1 MRKMNLLFLIMLM
14 TASLDAQTLTQ
25 EQRAVQKTIE
35 NMFTALSEADTVAL
49 KLYVTDNVNFF
60 EYGQIWNRDTIVH
73 KAILGKTIP
82 DFNRINSFQYVSTT
96 IRQKTAWVTYYLQ
109 STITKNQKKEIVKW
123 LETVILIQ
131 TGNQWKIDVLHST
144 RLVSN

>member
-109 STITKNQKKEIVKW
+109 STITKNQKKEIIKW
-123 LETVILIQ
+123 METVILIQ
-131 TGNQWKIDVLHST
+131 TGNQWKINVLHST

>member
-73 KAILGKTIP
+73 KAILGKTIQ

-96 IRQKTAWVTYYLQ
+96 IRQKTA
-109 STITKNQKKEIVKW
+109 
-123 LETVILIQ
+123 
-131 TGNQWKIDVLHST
+131 
-144 RLVSN
+144 

>member
-1 MRKMNLLFLIMLM
+1 MRKINLLFLIMLM
-14 TASLDAQTLTQ
+14 TATLDAQTLTK
-25 EQRAVQKTIE
+25 EQQAVQKTIE
-35 NMFTALSEADTVAL
+35 NMFTALSQSDTVAL

-73 KAILGKTIP
+73 KAMLGKTIP

-109 STITKNQKKEIVKW
+109 STITKNRKKEIVKW
-123 LETVILIQ
+123 LETVILIN
-131 TGNQWKIDVLHST
+131 TGNQWKINVLHST

>member
-73 KAILGKTIP
+73 KAILGKTIQ